1 MKHTVVY
8 DELQHKEG
16 GIYCYLPFDNL
27 DGSNKAVF
35 KIGRATS
42 YRSRTEQY
50 HTYLPAGVWFIAF
63 LELPEIPKGDT
74 QTKFYNQVEKTVLEF
89 VEMCGGVR
97 ITTSARLRA
106 TEWVYASV
114 PQIHNAFKRAEK
126 KFKGHATCYKLGN
139 LAQDKATFMKSRHYT
154 GEVIVPL

>member
-8 DELQHKEG
+8 DELEHKEG

-27 DGSNKAVF
+27 DNSNKGVF

-50 HTYLPAGVWFIAF
+50 HTYLPAGVWFVAF
-63 LELPEIPKGDT
+63 LEAPNRS
-74 QTKFYNQVEKTVLEF
+74 YAYVEKKILEY
-89 VEMCGGVR
+89 VEKNGGVR
-97 ITTSARLRA
+97 ITTPARLKP

-114 PQIHNAFKRAEK
+114 SQIHKAFEEAEK
-126 KFKGHATCYKLGN
+126 EFKGTATLYKLGN
-139 LAQDKATFMKSRHYT
+139 LAKERNNMMKSKHFL
-154 GEVIVPL
+154 GEVVVPV